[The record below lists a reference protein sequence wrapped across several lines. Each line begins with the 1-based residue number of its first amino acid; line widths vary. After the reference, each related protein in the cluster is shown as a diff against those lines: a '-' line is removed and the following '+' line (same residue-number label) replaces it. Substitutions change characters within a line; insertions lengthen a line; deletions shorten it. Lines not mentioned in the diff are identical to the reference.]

1 MGADTTNNNDIAIW
15 IEKVI
20 ESCTTA
26 EQFEAAEK
34 LVNLYLNKLQSE
46 NSKLV
51 YYYSRI
57 LNDKLNFF
65 VLKNKHKQDEQIKSN

>member
-1 MGADTTNNNDIAIW
+1 MGAETTNNNDIAIW

-57 LNDKLNFF
+57 LNDKLKF
-65 VLKNKHKQDEQIKSN
+65 

>member
-46 NSKLV
+46 NSFFKK
-51 YYYSRI
+51 SERI
-57 LNDKLNFF
+57 
-65 VLKNKHKQDEQIKSN
+65 